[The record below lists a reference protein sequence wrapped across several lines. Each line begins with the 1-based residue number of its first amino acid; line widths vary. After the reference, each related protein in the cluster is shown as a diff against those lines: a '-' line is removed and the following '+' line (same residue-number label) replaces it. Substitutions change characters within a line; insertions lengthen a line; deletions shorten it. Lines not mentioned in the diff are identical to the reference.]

1 MPEAPCNPLAT
12 LIIRPATRADL
23 SGILGLY
30 AQPGMDDGNV
40 LTEEQAYVIWRRFGA
55 YPNYTL
61 YVAEENHRVV
71 GSFSLLIMDNLA
83 HLGAPSA
90 VVEDVVVSPG
100 RQNQGIGRAMMRFA
114 MAQARDGG
122 CYKLTLSSNLK
133 REAAHHFYEGIGFRR
148 HGYSFVIEPD

>member
-1 MPEAPCNPLAT
+1 MPEAPCNPLPT
-12 LIIRPATRADL
+12 LIIRPAARADIA
-23 SGILGLY
+23 GILGLY
-30 AQPGMDDGNV
+30 AQPGMDDGSV
-40 LTEEQAYVIWRRFGA
+40 LTEEQAHAIWRRFGA

-61 YVAEENHRVV
+61 YVAEENRHVV

-90 VVEDVVVSPG
+90 VVEDVAVSPG

-114 MAQARDGG
+114 LARARDAG

-133 REAAHHFYEGIGFRR
+133 RTGAHLFYEGIGFRR
-148 HGYSFVIEPD
+148 HGYSFVVEPD